1 MRALVL
7 NAEHELPKLQD
18 VPPPKPGERDLLVKV
33 AASGLNYADTMMRRG
48 FYLERPAFPHIPGF
62 EFSGVVAE
70 TGPAVRE
77 FKPGDRVMG
86 TGQGT
91 FAEFTVAPA
100 AAVMRVPDFF
110 TDEEAAAF
118 PVIYITSMGMLRLSA
133 GARRGETILVHAAAG
148 GVGTATIQ
156 LAKHLGLRV
165 IATASTDEKLA
176 LARKLGADVAINY
189 AASDFVGPVLE
200 ATGNRGA
207 DIIFESIGGDFLAR
221 DIQAAAPFA
230 RVVVFGMASGK
241 AADPPLANMFR
252 NSVAVSAFWMFTL
265 MRQPELLGKV
275 VGELLGIVK
284 EARIKP
290 VIGGVFSLDRAA
302 EAIQLM
308 ESRGSRG
315 KLVLKP

>member
-18 VPPPKPGERDLLVKV
+18 VPPPKPGRRDLLVKV

-48 FYLERPAFPHIPGF
+48 FYLEKPAFPYIPGF
-62 EFSGVVAE
+62 EFSGVVVE
-70 TGPAVRE
+70 TGPEVRE
-77 FKPGDRVMG
+77 FKAGDRVMG

-100 AAVMRVPDFF
+100 AAMPVPDIF

-165 IATASTDEKLA
+165 IATAGTDEKLA

-189 AASDFVGPVLE
+189 ATSDFVGPVLE
-200 ATGNRGA
+200 ATGKRGA

-221 DIQAAAPFA
+221 DIQVAAPFA

-265 MRQPELLGKV
+265 MRQPELLGKI
-275 VGELLGIVK
+275 VGDLLGIVK

-290 VIGGVFSLDRAA
+290 VIGGVFGLDRAA

-308 ESRGSRG
+308 ESRGSLG